1 MSLELIEA
9 LRERIAHLEKMRS
22 HLAYSYE
29 KVSAW
34 WRVDQ
39 DFDTWDADRLESLA
53 AFKVRFAE
61 LQDHLGSAM
70 NLIAK
75 IENENVDRFT
85 YVLNY
90 MVKLAIL
97 DSMEE
102 WQAIRDLRNAATHDY
117 SASEAEK
124 ALHFHRLLQNEDYL
138 IQTFDSL
145 KRFVAMAYPL
155 KQEM

>member
-1 MSLELIEA
+1 VSLELIEA
-9 LRERIAHLEKMRS
+9 LREKIDHLEKMRS
-22 HLAYSYE
+22 HLAYSYD

-34 WRVDQ
+34 WRVDH
-39 DFDTWDADRLESLA
+39 DFDAWDADRLESLA

-70 NLIAK
+70 SLIAK

-117 SASEAEK
+117 SAPEAEK
-124 ALHFHRLLQNEDYL
+124 AVHFHRLLQNTDYL
-138 IQTFDSL
+138 IQTLGGL
-145 KRFVAMAYPL
+145 KRFVATAYPL

>member
-1 MSLELIEA
+1 VSLELIEA
-9 LRERIAHLEKMRS
+9 LRDKTQHLDKMRS
-22 HLAYSYE
+22 HLVYSYD

-39 DFDTWDADRLESLA
+39 DFDAWDADRLESLA

-61 LQDHLGSAM
+61 LQDHLGAAM
-70 NLIAK
+70 SLIAK

-90 MVKLAIL
+90 MTRLGIL

-102 WQAIRDLRNAATHDY
+102 WQAVRDLRNAATHDY
-117 SASEAEK
+117 SATEAEK
-124 ALHFHRLLQNEDYL
+124 AQHFHRLLQNTDYL
-138 IQTFDSL
+138 MQIFVSL
-145 KRFVAMAYPL
+145 KQFVATAYPTNR
-155 KQEM
+155 